1 MLHSIT
7 ETNEN
12 NFYKS
17 CRLCPRACGADR
29 ANGERGFCGMSAS
42 LLVSRASLHMWEEP
56 PISGERGSGTVFF
69 AGCPLGCVFCQNAE
83 ISREKRGKEISVAR
97 LAEIFLELQQK
108 GAHNINLVT
117 ATHFVPH
124 VIAALDI
131 AKAQGLKI
139 PILYNC
145 GGYESAE
152 TLRML
157 RGYID
162 IYLPDFKYMSGEL
175 ASRYSLC
182 RDYPAHAK
190 QALAEMVAQTGEPV
204 FDEQG
209 MLLRGTVVRHLV
221 LPGCVKDSIEV
232 IKYLHE
238 TYGDKIYISIMSQ
251 YTPSERLRE
260 RFPELARKLTRY
272 EYQKVVR
279 FAAELGVKNGFT
291 QYGEAATESFIP
303 SFNGEGV

>member
-1 MLHSIT
+1 MNDSL
-7 ETNEN
+7 
-12 NFYKS
+12 YKK

-29 ANGERGFCGMSAS
+29 AAGEKGFCGMSAS
-42 LLVSRASLHMWEEP
+42 LFVSRASLHTWEEP

-83 ISREKRGKEISVAR
+83 ISHEKRGKEITTVR
-97 LAEIFLELQQK
+97 LAEIFLELQEK

-117 ATHFVPH
+117 ATHYTLH
-124 VIAALDI
+124 VIEALDI
-131 AKAQGLKI
+131 AKKSGLAI
-139 PILYNC
+139 PVVYNC
-145 GGYESAE
+145 GGYESTE

-157 RGYID
+157 RGYVD

-175 ASRYSLC
+175 AAKYSLC
-182 RDYPAHAK
+182 KDYPERAK
-190 QALAEMVAQTGEPV
+190 EALAEMTAQTGAPV
-204 FDEQG
+204 FDGNG

-238 TYGDKIYISIMSQ
+238 TYGNDIYISIMSQ
-251 YTPSERLRE
+251 YTPSERLRA
-260 RFPELARKLTRY
+260 RFPELARKLTKY
-272 EYQKVVR
+272 EYGKVVR
-279 FAAELGVKNGFT
+279 FAAEIGVEKGFT
-291 QYGEAATESFIP
+291 QYGEAAAESFIP